1 MTTPRSF
8 VAVNGAWA
16 GLGNRI
22 RFTLSAEAIAVA
34 EGRDFAYVWPTSPG
48 LFEPA
53 FTELWDYPAPRL
65 PWGSVVPTVTEHRAH
80 LSRHRALTDL
90 RADKQWVVLGS
101 SVLHGDG
108 REQSWETHLPNLAP
122 VPAIQDRVE
131 LMRSRLPEH
140 YVGVQVRAAP
150 ATHPTTL
157 EASPVSWFISRMGE
171 LVRENPRTHFFL
183 SCDDPTAERQI
194 GEAVPHV
201 TTLPAKGAYN
211 TIDGVQSA
219 VADLYLLGGS
229 THLLGPYL
237 SSFVELAWILGGKA
251 QVLENSVHRFD
262 PGSALHRHQP
272 VDPTFRPPASELYV
286 RNPVLVAWDRFAARR
301 AHRANTSTTS

>member
-1 MTTPRSF
+1 MTTRPSF

-22 RFTLSAEAIAVA
+22 RFTLSAEAIAAA
-34 EGRDFAYVWPTSPG
+34 EGRDFAYVWPTSSG

-53 FTELWDYPAPRL
+53 FTDLWDYPARRL
-65 PWGSVVPTVTEHRAH
+65 AWGSVVPTLTEHRAH

-90 RADKQWVVLGS
+90 RAAKEWVVLGS

-108 REQSWETHLPNLAP
+108 REQSWETHLPCLTP

-131 LMRSRLPEH
+131 LTRSRLPVH

-150 ATHPTTL
+150 TTHPTTL
-157 EASPVSWFISRMGE
+157 GASPVSWFVSRMGE
-171 LVRENPRTHFFL
+171 LVREDRQTHFFL
-183 SCDDPTAERQI
+183 SCDDPAAERQI
-194 GEAVPHV
+194 AAAVPNV
-201 TTLPAKGAYN
+201 TTLPAKGAFN
-211 TIDGVQSA
+211 TVAGVQSS

-229 THLLGPYL
+229 AHLLGPYL
-237 SSFVELAWILGGKA
+237 SSFVELAWILGRKA

-262 PGSALHRHQP
+262 PGTAMHRHQP
-272 VDPTFRPPASELYV
+272 IEMGFCPPASELYL
-286 RNPVLVAWDRFAARR
+286 RNPLLVAWDRVAARR
-301 AHRANTSTTS
+301 RSSRIAG